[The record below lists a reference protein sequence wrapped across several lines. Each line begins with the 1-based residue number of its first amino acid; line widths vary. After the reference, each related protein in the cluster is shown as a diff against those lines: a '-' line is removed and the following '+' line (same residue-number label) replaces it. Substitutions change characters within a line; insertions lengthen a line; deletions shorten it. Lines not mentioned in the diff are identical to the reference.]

1 VVLAHGPAV
10 GQALIPCALPVD
22 DRGHCLDH
30 VTQAGAAGGNSE
42 APHPMDYTNFNSLQ
56 ILLLCGS
63 AIALCVWQLRAVQR
77 SRRQRAPVRIA
88 PQLQRRGR
96 TVARRR

>member
-1 VVLAHGPAV
+1 
-10 GQALIPCALPVD
+10 
-22 DRGHCLDH
+22 
-30 VTQAGAAGGNSE
+30 
-42 APHPMDYTNFNSLQ
+42 MDYTNFNSLQ

-77 SRRQRAPVRIA
+77 SRRQQVVVRAA

-96 TVARRR
+96 TAARRR

>member
-1 VVLAHGPAV
+1 MVPAHAPAV
-10 GQALIPCALPVD
+10 GRALIPCALPVD

-30 VTQAGAAGGNSE
+30 VLQAGAAGGNSE
-42 APHPMDYTNFNSLQ
+42 AQHPMDYTNFNSLQ

-77 SRRQRAPVRIA
+77 SRRQQVVVRAA

-96 TVARRR
+96 TAARRR